1 MARSPFKSL
10 DPAVRLPPRH
20 SRVHSRSSRS
30 TSHSPERRAQFLSH
44 QLDPLLSDLSPETTL
59 QVLSATD
66 AIPIHKDTPHSLLA
80 KSISDVSTVDRAF
93 GIRAAVAAQ
102 KLNEWHTEVLSWL
115 WPEDEDAGRT
125 NGFLPPKECAESSR
139 TGDDATSTIPEAGAY
154 FGCLPASILK
164 LYQGR
169 IMEIKDGMEALDV
182 EELKEHVLT
191 AHIPSR
197 SRPPSAASTM
207 STNSSLASYL
217 RLSDFTAV
225 ITATILRALPVLS
238 RLNNLLSNWHC
249 RLLVLGQVPGLL
261 LGLRETKQAIDIAL
275 RRLQEGMLPELDD
288 PLFSRESFRASWRE
302 LQGMVSSLG
311 RRIDGMLDILEGRED
326 SLPDAWIDEMES
338 IESRF
343 ATWAYEAERRAVQN
357 ELRCLYQLEVDK
369 YMSRNPPKDFTEDAL
384 KSTPDNIP
392 NDSCITTD
400 IAQSSPSRAEI
411 TVQDHTTCDDTS
423 SSTLQAIPSTPQP
436 THVVQEYETTETRTI
451 IPSVVYTSSNVD
463 TQEYAISNPLS
474 KDHDPIEKIEKPP
487 FGLLPEGAN
496 PITPS
501 DLTQEEHY
509 ENAEVSANL
518 NDIDISTFKLPHTAQ
533 APLHDRTGSEDIAVK
548 FNKTRVADDA
558 RSSNSNGYSD
568 MSPDT
573 SPVPIMPLAGLRK
586 RPSKREKPIPSR
598 LQLIPSGS
606 DATIKQYDSIVSNHS
621 SSDSGSVS
629 GGDDADI
636 KVVQVAKS
644 PRTPSHVSPDF
655 SSSGSVIHHTP
666 EAAKN
671 NASQHPSSTSS
682 SPDAQTP
689 PSLRLFGR
697 TMSLPLARYINGEAG
712 SIYEQDSVYQVN
724 DQSHISSASVE
735 SIEVSPKGRFQN
747 SIFERRESLTPSTP
761 AKSELRRSVSSASI
775 SSSPRLKEKLSLGRL
790 SNFMRL
796 SHLRRSA
803 SSEPLYLEKSP
814 ISIGS
819 PDTSFA
825 STPLKPIDLPSRA
838 SPLARASSP
847 ETPSTYIEGG
857 SPEHRAPPLKPR
869 LHSSLKTPAK
879 TSHDQLDD
887 RIHSILDT
895 IPTKIRLK
903 SAVSEDSSDNPVN
916 DNLRVPKKSGRTRP
930 SSPTPSRSSTST
942 PSLTLTP
949 AFGRSKRPRNNRGP
963 DDVRLYH
970 LHRGGKAAPVKLFVR
985 LVGETGERVMVRVGG
1000 GWADLGEYL
1009 REYAM
1014 HHGRRGIIDGR
1025 FEVQGIPV
1033 VSSHPRSSTPT
1044 NGRTTPVPPSRPGSA
1059 LDTRPGSSLAVRKAR
1074 RATGSG
1080 ADLLPNLTAANVQRL
1095 SEEGISPANSSFPSS
1110 QRRPSV
1116 SSTTSMSITSAIGDS
1131 PFNTTPSH
1139 RSFSTVTG
1147 AAHST
1152 PLGLAGP
1159 KPRSKQH
1166 TISPESEAWVEDVMG
1181 QARRS
1186 SSTLRA
1192 QRSMTA
1198 MRSSSGALRRVP
1210 SGTLNEQSP
1219 TNNIAM
1225 SKVRSENKLRSA
1237 SDMGSV
1243 SLNKR
1248 VFLRRLGKE
1257 KE

>member
-1 MARSPFKSL
+1 MARSPFRSL

-20 SRVHSRSSRS
+20 SRAHSRSSRS
-30 TSHSPERRAQFLSH
+30 TSRSPERRAQFLSH

-66 AIPIHKDTPHSLLA
+66 AIPINKDTPHSVLA

-115 WPEDEDAGRT
+115 WPEDRDTDRR
-125 NGFLPPKECAESSR
+125 NGFLPPGNCPESTSV
-139 TGDDATSTIPEAGAY
+139 GNAATSAISETEAY

-164 LYQGR
+164 LYQTR
-169 IMEIKDGMEALDV
+169 IMEIKDGMEALEV

-191 AHIPSR
+191 VHIASR

-207 STNSSLASYL
+207 STNSRLASYL

-238 RLNNLLSNWHC
+238 KLNNLLSNWHS

-261 LGLRETKQAIDIAL
+261 RGLRETKQAIDIAL
-275 RRLQEGMLPELDD
+275 RRLQEGMLPELNN

-302 LQGMVSSLG
+302 LQSMVSSLG

-326 SLPDAWIDEMES
+326 SLPDTWIDEMES
-338 IESRF
+338 IEARF

-357 ELRCLYQLEVDK
+357 ELRCLYQLEVNE
-369 YMSRNPPKDFTEDAL
+369 YISRNASKEPMEDTLKDCTSGNVAGDI
-384 KSTPDNIP
+384 SN
-392 NDSCITTD
+392 TD
-400 IAQSSPSRAEI
+400 TAQLSPSHPEVRVE
-411 TVQDHTTCDDTS
+411 DHTSCRGAASSNLQASIPQAMHVIQENEESQSQTTVPPVVHA
-423 SSTLQAIPSTPQP
+423 SST
-436 THVVQEYETTETRTI
+436 
-451 IPSVVYTSSNVD
+451 VD
-463 TQEYAISNPLS
+463 TQEYSTSNSLP
-474 KDHDPIEKIEKPP
+474 KDRDPIKMAKDTSIIMPD
-487 FGLLPEGAN
+487 N
-496 PITPS
+496 SRPITLSPSTQAELCDDAEVAGNPS
-501 DLTQEEHY
+501 DVGTALSEPSHTTQ
-509 ENAEVSANL
+509 L
-518 NDIDISTFKLPHTAQ
+518 
-533 APLHDRTGSEDIAVK
+533 PLHDGTGSEYIAVK
-548 FNKTRVADDA
+548 LRETIVTEDA
-558 RSSNSNGYSD
+558 ESSTSNDHRD

-573 SPVPIMPLAGLRK
+573 SPAPIMQLAGLRK

-606 DATIKQYDSIVSNHS
+606 DATIKQRDSIISINS
-621 SSDSGSVS
+621 SSGSSFVS
-629 GGDDADI
+629 IRDDADI
-636 KVVQVAKS
+636 KAAQIVKS
-644 PRTPSHVSPDF
+644 PRTPAHVSPDF

-666 EAAKN
+666 EAAKDG
-671 NASQHPSSTSS
+671 ASRLPSSESS
-682 SPDAQTP
+682 SPEAQTP

-697 TMSLPLARYINGEAG
+697 TMSLPLARYINDESG
-712 SIYEQDSVYQVN
+712 SIYGQDNIYHPN
-724 DQSHISSASVE
+724 DQPHVSNPSVE
-735 SIEVSPKGRFQN
+735 SLDVSPKGKPHDSAFD
-747 SIFERRESLTPSTP
+747 RRGSLTPGTP

-790 SNFMRL
+790 SNYMRVP
-796 SHLRRSA
+796 HLRRSA

-825 STPLKPIDLPSRA
+825 STPLKPINLPSRL
-838 SPLARASSP
+838 SPLPRSSSP
-847 ETPSTYIEGG
+847 ETPSTCTEGD
-857 SPEHRAPPLKPR
+857 SPEHISPLLKQRFHPA
-869 LHSSLKTPAK
+869 LKTPVK
-879 TSHDQLDD
+879 SSHDQLDD

-903 SAVSEDSSDNPVN
+903 SAVSEDSGDRPMN
-916 DNLRVPKKSGRTRP
+916 DNLRVPKNSGRTRP
-930 SSPTPSRSSTST
+930 SSPTPSRSSTPT

-1033 VSSHPRSSTPT
+1033 VNAHPRSTTPT

-1059 LDTRPGSSLAVRKAR
+1059 LDVRPGSSLQVRKPR

-1080 ADLLPNLTAANVQRL
+1080 ADLLPNLTAANIQRL
-1095 SEEGISPANSSFPSS
+1095 SEEGVSPGNSSFLSS

-1116 SSTTSMSITSAIGDS
+1116 SSATSTSITSAIGDNS
-1131 PFNTTPSH
+1131 FNTTPSH

-1198 MRSSSGALRRVP
+1198 IRSSSGVLRRIP

-1225 SKVRSENKLRSA
+1225 SKVRNENKLRSA